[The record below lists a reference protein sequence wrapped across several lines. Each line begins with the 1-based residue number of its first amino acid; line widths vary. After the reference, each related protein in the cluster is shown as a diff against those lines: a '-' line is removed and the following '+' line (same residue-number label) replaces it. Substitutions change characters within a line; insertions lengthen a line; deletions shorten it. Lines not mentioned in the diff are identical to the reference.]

1 MKSPLKN
8 TGRRLQSLI
17 DFHNIP
23 LGRAAMN
30 ARFEGDHAAP
40 PVPHA
45 ALGSA
50 VHTLAEG
57 RLYALQNVFEL
68 GGRASA
74 YPADADG
81 YSVCNCY
88 LLKEGNRAL
97 LLDSGLAAH
106 AGSLISQIASLI
118 DPGTRLSVYPL
129 RINEFMSVCNVEALA
144 DAFDL
149 EQCYSSNA
157 DAAVWVDFGAR
168 SDKPGAKVTP
178 LKTTMVKRSQR
189 LYVGDEGAGRA
200 LEAFQAPIRLIGTRW
215 IYDEA
220 TRTLFTSDSFS
231 WEWSQ
236 HADGP
241 WFLNEENCTTTAAHV
256 RSFLLNTRYWWLEGG
271 DTATLRR
278 KLALVFNQYDIENLA
293 PGYGRVLRGRALV
306 RHHYRLLDE
315 VLAGLDKSLVAARYV
330 DRDELR

>member
-1 MKSPLKN
+1 
-8 TGRRLQSLI
+8 
-17 DFHNIP
+17 
-23 LGRAAMN
+23 MN
-30 ARFEGDHAAP
+30 ARLGAAAVGVAMP
-40 PVPHA
+40 SS

-50 VHTLAEG
+50 VHTLVEG
-57 RLYALQNVFEL
+57 RLYALQNVFQL

-74 YPADADG
+74 YPSDADG

-97 LLDSGLAAH
+97 LLDSGLTAH
-106 AGSLISQIASLI
+106 ADSLISQINGLI

-129 RINEFMSVCNVEALA
+129 RINEFMSVANVEALA
-144 DAFDL
+144 DAFDV

-168 SDKPGAKVTP
+168 SDRPGAQASV

-189 LYVGDEGAGRA
+189 LHVGDESLGRA

-215 IYDEA
+215 IYDEK

-231 WEWSQ
+231 WEWSLQ
-236 HADGP
+236 ADGP
-241 WFLNEENCTTTAAHV
+241 WFLDDASCTTTSAHV

-278 KLALVFNQYDIENLA
+278 KLAQVFEQYDIENLA
-293 PGYGRVLRGRALV
+293 PGYGRVLRGRDLV
-306 RHHYRLLDE
+306 KRQYRLLDE
-315 VLAGLDKSLVAARYV
+315 VLAGLDKSVVQARYV